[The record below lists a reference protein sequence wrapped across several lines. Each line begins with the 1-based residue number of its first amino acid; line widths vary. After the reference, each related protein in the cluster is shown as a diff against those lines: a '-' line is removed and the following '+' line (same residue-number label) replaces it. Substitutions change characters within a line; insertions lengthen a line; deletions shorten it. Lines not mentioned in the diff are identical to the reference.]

1 MLRERKKL
9 TSRGARVSKRVLNTE
24 GEGAGSG
31 LGSRKLFFKNRN
43 FRTVTVAARHD
54 SIVLDCEAAGSPV
67 PTIHWLKDGERI
79 VQGNF
84 ETLEDDVASLE
95 DMETESEEAGDKL
108 RLSSTKSRLYL
119 DCLNSA
125 ARASTPVWPRL
136 PT

>member
-1 MLRERKKL
+1 MCPQ

-79 VQGNF
+79 VQ
-84 ETLEDDVASLE
+84 VCSWI
-95 DMETESEEAGDKL
+95 
-108 RLSSTKSRLYL
+108 STGVQVCVCVLVISQISGKQ
-119 DCLNSA
+119 
-125 ARASTPVWPRL
+125 
-136 PT
+136 